1 MFHALVTTLSF
12 SYLILY
18 VPSRSTSWM
27 MKGPPRWRQLVPVLA
42 GLNPSEN
49 EVADVELAWAHVAL
63 VVAPQC
69 LLVLGAP
76 QQRYVAFLVK
86 LVDRVF

>member
-1 MFHALVTTLSF
+1 
-12 SYLILY
+12 
-18 VPSRSTSWM
+18 
-27 MKGPPRWRQLVPVLA
+27 VPVLA